1 MNLWFGIH
9 FKLVSS
15 YIWTLAPKSNWLFS
29 THRSTKLI
37 GYIMV
42 VQLWLMP
49 FTALWKI
56 RFNFPREFYKAY
68 FSPTIDRD
76 IWIMAPLVGSLDMK
90 LHTDSTIRADNLI
103 CKVIFAGIKSLV
115 CENFSHFSIKLLLFV
130 AGRGGNQRRNILLR
144 PRTDQRIFRIGW

>member
-9 FKLVSS
+9 IKLVSS

-42 VQLWLMP
+42 VQLWSTL

-56 RFNFPREFYKAY
+56 RFNFPQEFYKAY
-68 FSPTIDRD
+68 FSPMIDRD
-76 IWIMAPLVGSLDMK
+76 IWIMAPLDGSLDMK

-103 CKVIFAGIKSLV
+103 CKVIFGIKSLTWYAV
-115 CENFSHFSIKLLLFV
+115 LCENFSHFSIKLFV
-130 AGRGGNQRRNILLR
+130 AGSS
-144 PRTDQRIFRIGW
+144 

>member
-1 MNLWFGIH
+1 MKSEKTTWVFL
-9 FKLVSS
+9 
-15 YIWTLAPKSNWLFS
+15 YIKYSKFWSISLENFVEHKPLIYEEWLIIFF
-29 THRSTKLI
+29 HRSTKLI

-42 VQLWLMP
+42 VQLWSTH

-76 IWIMAPLVGSLDMK
+76 IWIMAPLDGSLDMK

-103 CKVIFAGIKSLV
+103 CKVIFGIKSLTWYAV
-115 CENFSHFSIKLLLFV
+115 LCENFSHFSIKLLV
-130 AGRGGNQRRNILLR
+130 AGSS
-144 PRTDQRIFRIGW
+144 